1 MNSEFEKNGGGEERE
16 VRLTPLEGVAGATC
30 NAYTAR
36 IAGKKVFV
44 KEIKEKYAAD
54 GRMLAAFR
62 KEAEIGFRLS
72 HPNLPHYIY
81 AEGVLPSDRYIVQEF
96 IDGQSLPDFIRSNP
110 DFFADKK
117 HLREFILQLAD
128 TLDYLHANQIL
139 FLDLKPDN
147 IIITRIGHAVKLT
160 DLGFCS
166 ADFYEGTEGFTP
178 GYKAPER
185 SGEPRTNDM
194 AADYYS
200 LGKVLEYIR
209 HNSKGYP
216 GNRFK
221 RLEKLLLSPIPEQRI
236 SSADEIER
244 QLKPRITPYVW
255 VACFFAAIILTGV
268 LILLPAEPAAE
279 IPESVPPEAIEE
291 QEAIL
296 EIPLLQSEAIPTETQ
311 NTASIQQPS
320 TPTTPNE
327 SNEKQEANPDAT
339 QWVPIN
345 QALLREM
352 GKDMIRDIRD
362 NFRGFKE
369 MVEVYI
375 RENRFSESDRK
386 HIYSTLHSAT
396 YKVFQT
402 NIYKQRYKDFS
413 PSLIDDY
420 LAEVFKREED
430 KDWGPPLKEYESR
443 YQQSLKEGSS
453 K

>member
-1 MNSEFEKNGGGEERE
+1 MNSEFEKNGGGEERA

-96 IDGQSLPDFIRSNP
+96 IDGQSLPDFIRDNP

-117 HLREFILQLAD
+117 HLREFILQLVD

-147 IIITRIGHAVKLT
+147 ILITRIGHAVKLT

-209 HNSKGYP
+209 HNSNGYP
-216 GNRFK
+216 GNTFK
-221 RLEKLLLSPIPEQRI
+221 RLEKRLLFPIPVQRI
-236 SSADEIER
+236 SSADEIVR
-244 QLKPRITPYVW
+244 QLKPHITPYVW
-255 VACFFAAIILTGV
+255 VACFFAAIILAVV
-268 LILLPAEPAAE
+268 LILLPAEPADE
-279 IPESVPPEAIEE
+279 IPGPAPPEAIEE

-296 EIPLLQSEAIPTETQ
+296 ETPLLQSEVIPAETQ
-311 NTASIQQPS
+311 NTASIQLPS
-320 TPTTPNE
+320 IPHPPNE
-327 SNEKQEANPDAT
+327 SNEKQEANPEAT
-339 QWVPIN
+339 QWAPIN
-345 QALLREM
+345 QALLQEM
-352 GKDMIRDIRD
+352 EKDMIRNIRE
-362 NFRGFKE
+362 NLSGFKE
-369 MVEVYI
+369 MVDVYI

-386 HIYSTLHSAT
+386 QIYQALHSARH
-396 YKVFQT
+396 KAFQT
-402 NIYKQRYKDFS
+402 DIYKQRYKDFS

-420 LAEVFKREED
+420 LADVFKREED
-430 KDWGPPLKEYESR
+430 KDWGPPLKEYERR
-443 YQQSLKEGSS
+443 YQQSFKEGSS